1 MARAL
6 AALAVVVTVL
16 VSSASSSRAD
26 VERRELVRV
35 GAKNFTEG
43 SLLGEIIA
51 QTLEATTP
59 LRVERRFQLGGT
71 QVAFEALRD
80 GAIDVYPEYSG
91 TALLT
96 LLREEGP
103 AAPERLD
110 AHLRA
115 RFGLAWLPGF
125 GFENTYALAVRDGDK
140 RFASIRTISEL
151 AALRSSA
158 LSLGVTHEFMDRP
171 DGFVALARAYGLS
184 STSAVSMDPGILYE
198 AISARNVDA
207 IAAFSTDA
215 RVLAYT
221 LRLLEDD
228 RHFFPPYEAAPIVR
242 LDRVAALRP
251 ALERLAGTITGD
263 EMRAM
268 NYEVDVRG
276 RAAADVAAD
285 FLLKEGIV
293 SGPASPRAPPA
304 TGPFLAYLWA
314 NRAFVGALVAR
325 HLLLTLTAL
334 VAATVAGVALGF
346 AVARS
351 DRLAAVV
358 FPVVGT
364 VQTVPSLA
372 LLGFL
377 VPVAGIGVR
386 PAILA
391 LFLYALLP
399 IVRSTNAGI
408 RSVDPRL
415 VDVGRGI
422 GLTDAQIL
430 RRIEVALALPTIVAG
445 VRTSAVIL
453 VGTATLASLVG
464 AGGLGD
470 PIFRGLSS
478 LRTQTIL
485 LGAIPAALLA
495 FVVDRV
501 LGIAERALVSP
512 GLRRKP

>member
-1 MARAL
+1 
-6 AALAVVVTVL
+6 
-16 VSSASSSRAD
+16 
-26 VERRELVRV
+26 
-35 GAKNFTEG
+35 
-43 SLLGEIIA
+43 LLGELIA
-51 QTLEATTP
+51 QTVEATTP
-59 LRVERRFQLGGT
+59 LLVERRFQLGGT
-71 QVAFEALRD
+71 QVAFEALR
-80 GAIDVYPEYSG
+80 GAAIDVYPEYSG

-103 AAPERLD
+103 ATPERLD
-110 AHLRA
+110 ARLRA
-115 RFGLAWLPGF
+115 RFGVAWLPGF
-125 GFENTYALAVRDGDK
+125 GFDNTYALAVREDDA
-140 RFASIRTISEL
+140 RFASIRTISQL
-151 AALRSSA
+151 AARGSP
-158 LSLGVTHEFMDRP
+158 LSLGGTHEFMDRP
-171 DGFVALARAYGLS
+171 DGFASLAHAYGLAGM
-184 STSAVSMDPGILYE
+184 SAVSMDPGLLYE
-198 AISARNVDA
+198 AIAAHDVDA

-215 RVLAYT
+215 RILAYR

-228 RHFFPPYEAAPIVR
+228 RRFFPPYEAAPVVR
-242 LDRVAALRP
+242 VDRAAALRP
-251 ALERLAGTITGD
+251 ALERLTGAITSD
-263 EMRAM
+263 EMRSM

-276 RAAADVAAD
+276 RAAADVAAE
-285 FLLKEGIV
+285 FLEQKKIASRAV
-293 SGPASPRAPPA
+293 SSHAPPA
-304 TGPFLAYLWA
+304 SGPFFAYVWA
-314 NRAFVGALVAR
+314 NRAYVGALVAR

-334 VAATVAGVALGF
+334 VTATVGGVALGF
-346 AVARS
+346 VVARS
-351 DRLAAVV
+351 DRLAALV

-364 VQTVPSLA
+364 VQTIPSLA

-377 VPVAGIGVR
+377 VPIAGIGVR
-386 PAILA
+386 PALVA

-408 RSVDPRL
+408 RSIDPRL

-445 VRTSAVIL
+445 IRTSAVIL

-495 FVVDRV
+495 FAIDRL

-512 GLRRKP
+512 GLRRTP